1 MGKRKKQQQQ
11 TGVGRTRKTV
21 LTVAVLA
28 SLFMLGYGVVLY
40 NRFYKP
46 NTLLNQEKSYVLIPT
61 GSDFGDVVSILRAGS
76 YIRDV
81 NSFESAAIQM
91 NYTKR
96 VKPGRYKLKPNLGN
110 RELIALLRSGR
121 QEPVKVVIRHHR
133 TVNEL
138 AGAVGKKIEADSASI
153 VFLLNDKFF
162 LEKSGLKPDEVLG
175 MFIPNTYEFYW
186 NTSAEEFFK
195 RMSKENGKFWTDSRR
210 RKADDQGL
218 TAMQAV
224 IIASIVE
231 KETNKNDEKARI
243 AGVYINRFRKGWK
256 LEADPTLVFAVGD
269 FSIRRVLDVHKDVDS
284 PYNTYLYTGLPPG
297 PICIPS
303 ISSIDAVLNAEQHD
317 FMFFCA
323 RADFSGYHAFARTYQ
338 QHLVNARL
346 FQKEMNRRGIR
357 S

>member
-1 MGKRKKQQQQ
+1 MGKKKKKQSGL
-11 TGVGRTRKTV
+11 TRTRK
-21 LTVAVLA
+21 AVLIVSFIV

-40 NRFYKP
+40 SRFIKP
-46 NTLLNQEKSYVLIPT
+46 NTVLPEERSFVLIPT
-61 GSDFGDVVSILRAGS
+61 DSDFEDVVRILRSGN
-76 YIRDV
+76 YIKDV
-81 NSFESAAIQM
+81 KSFESAARQM

-96 VKPGRYKLKPNLGN
+96 VKPGRYKLKPEMGN
-110 RELIALLRSGR
+110 RELVALLRSGR
-121 QEPVKVVIRHHR
+121 QEPVRVVIRNHR
-133 TVNEL
+133 SVNEL
-138 AGAVGKKIEADSASI
+138 AGAVSKKIEADSGAI
-153 VFLLNDKFF
+153 VHLLNDRFF
-162 LEKSGLKPDEVLG
+162 LENSGLKPDEVLG
-175 MFIPNTYEFYW
+175 RFIPNTYEFYW

-195 RMSKENGKFWTDSRR
+195 RMSKEADKFWSVN
-210 RKADDQGL
+210 RKNKAKGQGL
-218 TAMQAV
+218 TEMQVV
-224 IIASIVE
+224 IIASIVD

-243 AGVYINRFRKGWK
+243 AGVYLNRLRKGWK

-269 FSIRRVLDVHKDVDS
+269 FSIRRVLDIHKEVDS
-284 PYNTYLYTGLPPG
+284 PFNTYMYTGLPPG

-346 FQKEMNRRGIR
+346 FQKEMNKRGIR